1 MTATATIDVST
12 IPSLEHDEAM
22 AIAKAEYHRFT
33 ELLRTLA
40 PTDWKEQT
48 DCALWDVHDMVAHCV
63 GNMAQSAS
71 VRESLRQLRLT
82 KRRAKAEGLADIDAM
97 TAVQVDEHRSKSD
110 SELADA
116 IAALVGPATRGRQRP
131 PAVLRRKI
139 MLPMPE
145 PHGRKPLGY
154 LMDKVFTRD
163 TWMHRVD
170 ITRATGRQMVLTAD
184 HDGRIV
190 ADVVA
195 EWAANHGQPFT
206 LTLTGPAG
214 GSFTAKGGGEQ
225 HTLDAV
231 EFCRILAGRAEG
243 SGLLTTEVLF

>member
-1 MTATATIDVST
+1 MTATATDVSQ
-12 IPSLEHDEAM
+12 IPPLEHGEAM
-22 AIAKAEYHRFT
+22 RVAEVEYRRLA
-33 ELLRTLA
+33 ELLGSLA
-40 PTDWKEQT
+40 ERDWKEQT

-71 VRESLRQLRLT
+71 VLEALRQLRLT
-82 KRRAKAEGLADIDAM
+82 KKRAKAERLAAIDAM
-97 TAVQVDEHRSKSD
+97 TAVQVAEHRSKSD
-110 SELADA
+110 AELLAA
-116 IAALVGPATRGRQRP
+116 IDGLVGPATRGRRRV
-131 PAVLRRKI
+131 PALMRRRV
-139 MLPMPE
+139 MLMPA
-145 PHGRKPLGY
+145 PHGKKPVGY
-154 LMDKVFTRD
+154 LMDKIFTRD

-170 ITRATGRQMVLTAD
+170 ISRATGRELVLTCD

-206 LTLTGPAG
+206 LELTGPAG
-214 GSFTAKGGGEQ
+214 ATYVAGTGGEP

-231 EFCRILAGRAEG
+231 EFCRTLAGRAQG